1 MIRTACILALTGLG
15 ALAAPA
21 AAHVTLAQRE
31 AVAGSG
37 YKAVLRVGHGCEGA
51 ATTEIRLRIPEGFV
65 TAKPMPKPGWET
77 RVVRGP
83 YPSPVM
89 LYGAE
94 ITEGAVEV
102 IWSGGSLPDDFYDE
116 FVVSGTLAGDLP
128 LDAPLYF
135 PIVQTCGD
143 AAERWIEI
151 PAPGQSAHD
160 LDHPAPSLTLLPK
173 P

>member
-1 MIRTACILALTGLG
+1 MKPCIPALIGLG
-15 ALAAPA
+15 LLAAPA
-21 AAHVTLAQRE
+21 AAHVTLAQQE
-31 AVAGSG
+31 AVAGAG

-65 TAKPMPKPGWET
+65 NAKPMPKPGWET
-77 RVVRGP
+77 QVVRGP
-83 YPSPVM
+83 YARPAT
-89 LYGAE
+89 LHGAE
-94 ITEGAVEV
+94 ITEGAVEI

-116 FVVSGTLAGDLP
+116 FVVSGTLAADLP

-135 PIVQTCGD
+135 PVVQACGE

-151 PAPGQSAHD
+151 PTPGQSGHD
-160 LDHPAPSLTLLPK
+160 LDHPAPGLTLLPK

>member
-1 MIRTACILALTGLG
+1 MIRNACIPALIGLG

-21 AAHVTLAQRE
+21 GAHVTLAQPE
-31 AVAGSG
+31 AVAGAG
-37 YKAVLRVGHGCEGA
+37 YKAVLRVGHGCAGA
-51 ATTEIRLRIPEGFV
+51 ETTGIRLRIPEGFV
-65 TAKPMPKPGWET
+65 NAKPMPKPGWSIE
-77 RVVRGP
+77 VVKGP
-83 YPSPVM
+83 YARPAM
-89 LYGAE
+89 LHGAP
-94 ITEGAVEV
+94 ITEGAVEI

-116 FVVSGTLAGDLP
+116 FVVSGTLAADLP

-135 PIVQTCGD
+135 PVVQTCGE

-160 LDHPAPSLTLLPK
+160 LDHPAPGLTLLPG